1 MKKIIITSEQIGRN
15 IRRLRLEHNETQQE
29 LGELIGYGATTV
41 ANYEKGYRLPDLE
54 TFFIIAY
61 HYGADLDDFLR

>member
-61 HYGADLDDFLR
+61 HYGACLDDFLR